1 MERMYDSK
9 ILSEIWSDADA
20 FKADYTSYETAI
32 SNLNA
37 VDNKYVVLTWQ
48 LVCSKYANTSIR
60 SDSESQFKLS
70 FFGIMCSE
78 APTWARRLEI
88 QKSLRDLTDDQLAA
102 GDIQI
107 ANSAINPDSEPTTN
121 SLDELTYINH
131 QNTQRQKRSKLTGLA
146 LLDGLLQN
154 DLCESY
160 VRKFSPLF
168 KRVYVPAEFI
178 YVSDE
183 EEEES

>member
-1 MERMYDSK
+1 MRPLYDSK
-9 ILSEIWSDADA
+9 LLSQIWSDADA
-20 FKADYTSYETAI
+20 FKADYTSYETGI

-48 LVCSKYANTSIR
+48 LVCSKYANTPIR
-60 SDSESQFKLS
+60 SNSESQFKLS

-88 QKSLRDLTDDQLAA
+88 QKSLRELTDDQLAA

-107 ANSAINPDSEPTTN
+107 ANSASNPDEEPTTN
-121 SLDELTYINH
+121 TLDELTYINH